1 MEFTQLVET
10 RRSIRA
16 YKEGT
21 EVSQETVLA
30 ILKIAQQAPSWKNSQ
45 TARYYAVLTPE
56 KVAEIKAECLPEFN
70 QNSCKDAPAL
80 IITTFE
86 KKRAGF
92 DREGNADN
100 ELGDEWG
107 AYDLGLQNENM
118 ILRAKEL
125 GLDTLIMGIRNGEK
139 LREKLGIPESQEVV
153 AVIALGYG
161 AAEADM
167 PKRKPVEDIV
177 KFF

>member
-1 MEFTQLVET
+1 M
-10 RRSIRA
+10 
-16 YKEGT
+16 
-21 EVSQETVLA
+21 
-30 ILKIAQQAPSWKNSQ
+30 
-45 TARYYAVLTPE
+45 
-56 KVAEIKAECLPEFN
+56 
-70 QNSCKDAPAL
+70 

-107 AYDLGLQNENM
+107 AYDLGLQNENL

-125 GLDTLIMGIRNGEK
+125 GLDTLIMGIRDGER
-139 LREKLGIPESQEVV
+139 LREKLAIPDSQEVV
-153 AVIALGYG
+153 AVIALGYA
-161 AAEADM
+161 AAEASM